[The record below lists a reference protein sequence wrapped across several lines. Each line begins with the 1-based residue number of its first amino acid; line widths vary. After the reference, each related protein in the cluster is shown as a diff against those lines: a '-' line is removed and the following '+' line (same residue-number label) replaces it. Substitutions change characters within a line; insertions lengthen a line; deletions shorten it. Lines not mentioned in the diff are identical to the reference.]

1 MNAMNRI
8 RPEKAKGI
16 MQILIHAYAYLLIGL
31 STLPH
36 VYIFYTSFRNVRG
49 LAFAPGY
56 SLQSYADAFDKVGK
70 AISNTMIMPAI
81 SLVIVIFLAVLI
93 AYISVRRPGPIASIL
108 DSIAMIP
115 YVLPGAVIGITLLLA
130 FNKQPLILSGTMAIM
145 VISLVV
151 RRMPYTVRSTA
162 AILQQIPM
170 NMEEAANSLG
180 SSKMNT
186 FYKITVPMM
195 VAGIIS
201 GAILSWIT
209 MISELSSAIILYTA
223 RTRTLTIE
231 IYTQIIRGN
240 YGIAAALATMLTA
253 LTIISLLIFN
263 RVSKEEAL
271 TM

>member
-1 MNAMNRI
+1 
-8 RPEKAKGI
+8 
-16 MQILIHAYAYLLIGL
+16 
-31 STLPH
+31 
-36 VYIFYTSFRNVRG
+36 
-49 LAFAPGY
+49 
-56 SLQSYADAFDKVGK
+56 
-70 AISNTMIMPAI
+70 MIMPAI

-201 GAILSWIT
+201 GAILS
-209 MISELSSAIILYTA
+209 
-223 RTRTLTIE
+223 
-231 IYTQIIRGN
+231 
-240 YGIAAALATMLTA
+240 
-253 LTIISLLIFN
+253 
-263 RVSKEEAL
+263 
-271 TM
+271 